1 MTPRAPSVPVRNSTP
16 GTSGASLVEF
26 AIMMPFLILLL
37 FGMIEFA
44 WLFATNL
51 DVRHG
56 AREAARQAA
65 TDDLSNPATPQ
76 IDICNLLDLANR
88 TSTKVSI
95 SRSGTTIGAGITVTA
110 DAEAETLTGL
120 LDWLVPSSARL
131 TSTVTLRLEQAPS
144 WTPVSAVSCP

>member
-1 MTPRAPSVPVRNSTP
+1 
-16 GTSGASLVEF
+16 
-26 AIMMPFLILLL
+26 MPLLILLL
-37 FGMIEFA
+37 FGIIEFA

-65 TDDLSNPATPQ
+65 TNDLVNPGAPQ
-76 IDICNLLDLANR
+76 IDICNLLDIANR

-110 DAEAETLTGL
+110 DAAAETLTGI
-120 LDWLVPSSARL
+120 LDWVVPSSTRL
-131 TSTVTLRLEQAPS
+131 TSTVTLRLEQPPT
-144 WTPVSAVSCP
+144 WTPVSGVNCP